1 MMSDCTLCGDK
12 NLGKLVLPHPFNQL
26 DSVWDSQAKGSWV
39 ILHISND
46 FDVSVFKCKPGIRI
60 LSLPTY
66 NDQLSMTFIQCPN
79 VTTKSVGFIAIGI
92 KKQKPSTK
100 NKFTTLQPGMINCNT
115 FLCIVQGVF
124 VSPSGELLY
133 IFHKLRKS
141 STIGTTLSNLV
152 NKYSNDPTT
161 FCKVAFE
168 NEPTTALD
176 YSVSFLYFNQIAGPT
191 LAFSN
196 APNSIN
202 VEFGLPFIQAR
213 MQPDS
218 WCNEWL
224 SDDSNLRKCI
234 KFDGTNVRNSKC
246 KLRENRGT
254 SRRSEANV
262 NVGMDRL
269 RYRFNDPTDVYY
281 CLARPPMVDSPEC
294 KYQLV
299 EYITKTTNNKI
310 FVGAPLSKD
319 EVAIFDEVYQ
329 QHTLLSSKEHNAL
342 LNSLLKQ
349 SGQSKIVAL
358 VVTPGKGNT
367 EQVAI
372 VLIPPD
378 LDLPSSETITRLSS
392 RVSKTTM
399 TNLKDGAIEITPG
412 FPIQWIYS
420 WSFKKV
426 MTLDHLH
433 ALQLA
438 CPHPKT
444 TRTNAECCQ
453 GYYQNFGP

>member
-1 MMSDCTLCGDK
+1 MSDCTLCGGK
-12 NLGKLVLPHPFNQL
+12 NLGKLVLPHPFHQL

-92 KKQKPSTK
+92 KKEKPSTK

-124 VSPSGELLY
+124 VSPSGELSY

-213 MQPDS
+213 MQPNS

-269 RYRFNDPTDVYY
+269 QY
-281 CLARPPMVDSPEC
+281 
-294 KYQLV
+294 
-299 EYITKTTNNKI
+299 
-310 FVGAPLSKD
+310 
-319 EVAIFDEVYQ
+319 
-329 QHTLLSSKEHNAL
+329 
-342 LNSLLKQ
+342 
-349 SGQSKIVAL
+349 
-358 VVTPGKGNT
+358 
-367 EQVAI
+367 
-372 VLIPPD
+372 
-378 LDLPSSETITRLSS
+378 
-392 RVSKTTM
+392 
-399 TNLKDGAIEITPG
+399 
-412 FPIQWIYS
+412 
-420 WSFKKV
+420 
-426 MTLDHLH
+426 
-433 ALQLA
+433 
-438 CPHPKT
+438 
-444 TRTNAECCQ
+444 
-453 GYYQNFGP
+453 